1 MATGGIDIS
10 GKGPAVLAAALGL
23 VVCLFMAGVLVAVL
37 IGPSGFQSSKIVLN
51 LLVASGVMPPS
62 ALAQSA
68 PLQRA
73 MNEGARAGSQQRH
86 GRQGAAGAAASDAD
100 RPAVPGWDP
109 VLRVSSQDL
118 AGLDPDE
125 AVDRALG
132 RALPRTGDVPV
143 PVLSG
148 GRLVMVSPAAPGP
161 AVMVPTAPPTAAAAG
176 AATVAGAV
184 PAAAAAGAAATAAS
198 AAPAE
203 LVRQVL
209 PPPPGA
215 RPPLPTVAVEI
226 AFFLDPQQAASYAA
240 LLQGQ
245 GITVRLVGRL
255 DDAGRSWT
263 YIRSPAFTDSVVA
276 LAYAAHLERTLGI
289 IATLVTEPAQPPEG
303 S

>member
-1 MATGGIDIS
+1 MA
-10 GKGPAVLAAALGL
+10 AVLI
-23 VVCLFMAGVLVAVL
+23 AVL
-37 IGPSGFQSSKIVLN
+37 IGPSGFQSSRIVLN
-51 LLVASGVMPPS
+51 LLVASGVMPQS
-62 ALAQSA
+62 ALAQAA

-73 MNEGARAGSQQRH
+73 VSEGPRAGSQQRH

-109 VLRVSSQDL
+109 VLRASSQDL

-161 AVMVPTAPPTAAAAG
+161 AAMVPPAPPTAASAG

-184 PAAAAAGAAATAAS
+184 PAAAAAGAAATAA
-198 AAPAE
+198 PAE

-215 RPPLPTVAVEI
+215 RPPLPAVAVEI

>member
-1 MATGGIDIS
+1 MARGVTDIS

-23 VVCLFMAGVLVAVL
+23 IVCLFVAGILIAVL
-37 IGPSGFQSSKIVLN
+37 IGPSGFQSSRTVLN
-51 LLVASGVMPPS
+51 LLVASGVMPQS
-62 ALAQSA
+62 ALAVSA
-68 PLQRA
+68 VQQRA
-73 MNEGARAGSQQRH
+73 LNEGVRAGSQQRH
-86 GRQGAAGAAASDAD
+86 GRQGAAGAAARDAD

-109 VLRVSSQDL
+109 VLRASSQDL

-132 RALPRTGDVPV
+132 RGLPRTGEVPV

-148 GRLVMVSPAAPGP
+148 GRLVMVSPTAPGP
-161 AVMVPTAPPTAAAAG
+161 AIVLPPAPPATALG
-176 AATVAGAV
+176 AATAAGAV
-184 PAAAAAGAAATAAS
+184 PAAGAATA

-215 RPPLPTVAVEI
+215 RPPLPTIAVEI
-226 AFFLDPQQAASYAA
+226 AFFLDPQQAESYAA

-245 GITVRLVGRL
+245 GIPVRLVGRL
-255 DDAGRSWT
+255 DDAGRNWT

-276 LAYAAHLERTLGI
+276 LAYAAQLERKLGI
-289 IATLVTEPAQPPEG
+289 VATLVTEPAQPREG

>member
-1 MATGGIDIS
+1 MARGVTDIS
-10 GKGPAVLAAALGL
+10 GKGAAVLAAALGL
-23 VVCLFMAGVLVAVL
+23 VVCLFVAGILIAVL
-37 IGPSGFQSSKIVLN
+37 IGPSGFQSSRTVLN
-51 LLVASGVMPPS
+51 LLVAAGVMPQS
-62 ALAQSA
+62 ALAVSA
-68 PLQRA
+68 VQQRA
-73 MNEGARAGSQQRH
+73 LNEGVRAGSQQRL
-86 GRQGAAGAAASDAD
+86 GRQGAAGAAARDAD

-109 VLRVSSQDL
+109 VLRASSQDL

-132 RALPRTGDVPV
+132 RGLPRTGEVPV

-148 GRLVMVSPAAPGP
+148 GRLVMVSPTAPGP
-161 AVMVPTAPPTAAAAG
+161 AIVVPPGPPATAVG
-176 AATVAGAV
+176 AATAAGAV
-184 PAAAAAGAAATAAS
+184 PAAGAATA

-215 RPPLPTVAVEI
+215 RPPLPTIAVEI
-226 AFFLDPQQAASYAA
+226 AFFLDPQQAESYAA

-245 GITVRLVGRL
+245 GIPVRLVGRL

-276 LAYAAHLERTLGI
+276 LAYAAQLERKLGI
-289 IATLVTEPAQPPEG
+289 VATLVTEPAQPREG